1 MCKIWLKPFLQSTKN
16 LWNYFFYQELWEF
29 VNLLVQTR
37 DMPFSHQT
45 LQLFTRPCTFN
56 SIQVGSD
63 VASYPWQR
71 CRGNPLAS
79 NFFFSIFGITF
90 CVRERR
96 DFCLSVLNGLRRKIA
111 SILDLFLNGLPHVHI
126 LRILAV
132 IPTNTK
138 AMDVVRCPGWS
149 LVPVCK
155 LSSAYTS
162 KYILSHGF
170 EGFQLCFFFMPQ
182 RTPLLSTSAPHPF
195 FCITVTNRLYW
206 WMDFELPFKHADWR
220 TKLVL
225 LVISTGFHVSTKL
238 KVWPAA
244 W

>member
-1 MCKIWLKPFLQSTKN
+1 MS
-16 LWNYFFYQELWEF
+16 
-29 VNLLVQTR
+29 
-37 DMPFSHQT
+37 FSHQT

-79 NFFFSIFGITF
+79 NFFFFFLFSIFGITF

-96 DFCLSVLNGLRRKIA
+96 DFCVSVLNGLRRKIA

-126 LRILAV
+126 SWILPV

-138 AMDVVRCPGWS
+138 AMDVIRCPGWS
-149 LVPVCK
+149 LVPVCR

-162 KYILSHGF
+162 KYILTALKVFS
-170 EGFQLCFFFMPQ
+170 CFFFICH
-182 RTPLLSTSAPHPF
+182 REARFSPLPAPTHSFVSPSQIVCTDEWTLSSYLNIPN
-195 FCITVTNRLYW
+195 IGRN
-206 WMDFELPFKHADWR
+206 
-220 TKLVL
+220 
-225 LVISTGFHVSTKL
+225 
-238 KVWPAA
+238 
-244 W
+244 